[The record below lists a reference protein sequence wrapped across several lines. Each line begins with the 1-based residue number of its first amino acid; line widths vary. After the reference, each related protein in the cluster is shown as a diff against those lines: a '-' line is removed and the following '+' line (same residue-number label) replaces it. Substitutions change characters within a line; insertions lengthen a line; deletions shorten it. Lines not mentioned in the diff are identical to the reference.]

1 MDVSDGMQDRE
12 REAETSSEEIIVRA
26 DEVDETGADIST
38 ISPTDGGD
46 FEARVE
52 ARRQQDIQSI
62 GSPKILANA
71 VPSPPK
77 PPTRPI
83 LRRDSSGAPPPP
95 KQPPPPAPPSQE
107 DAPLMADSL
116 SLAELKN
123 MVKDFPKSEAAAYA
137 YEYEDTRT
145 FPEELEEWFQYTA
158 EDNAFLKSAKIAFTE
173 TMTSF
178 DWKGRPTPPTGVM
191 GRFRWLGLPP
201 ELREMFIDHLCQDLS
216 TLSNLVVTKKLEC
229 ISYIA
234 MGVPA
239 ETTWLE
245 EDPQPDEE
253 ANYSPPN
260 DKYRK
265 TVGQLRYIWK
275 AADMLCRTGAIQMLW
290 GVFKTICETDK
301 LVSLKRFLWKD

>member
-1 MDVSDGMQDRE
+1 MDVSDGIQDRE
-12 REAETSSEEIIVRA
+12 QEAETSSEEIIVRA

-71 VPSPPK
+71 VSSPPK
-77 PPTRPI
+77 PPARPI
-83 LRRDSSGAPPPP
+83 LRRDGSGAPPPP
-95 KQPPPPAPPSQE
+95 KQPPPPAPPPQE
-107 DAPLMADSL
+107 EAPLMADSL

-123 MVKDFPKSEAAAYA
+123 MMKDFPKSEAAAYA

-145 FPEELEEWFQYTA
+145 FPEELEEWFQYTT
-158 EDNAFLKSAKIAFTE
+158 EDNDFLKNAKMAFTN
-173 TMTSF
+173 TITSF
-178 DWKGRPTPPTGVM
+178 DWKGRPIPSAGIM
-191 GRFRWLGLPP
+191 GRFRWLGLPT
-201 ELREMFIDHLCQDLS
+201 ELREIFISHLLQNVS
-216 TLSNLVVTKKLEC
+216 SLSNSAVTENLEC
-229 ISYIA
+229 LSYIA

-253 ANYSPPN
+253 ADYSSPN

-265 TVGQLRYIWK
+265 TIGQLRFIRE
-275 AADMLCRTGAIQMLW
+275 AADTLCRTGMIQILW
-290 GVFKTICETDK
+290 SILKTICENHK
-301 LVSLKRFLWKD
+301 SVFPERLP